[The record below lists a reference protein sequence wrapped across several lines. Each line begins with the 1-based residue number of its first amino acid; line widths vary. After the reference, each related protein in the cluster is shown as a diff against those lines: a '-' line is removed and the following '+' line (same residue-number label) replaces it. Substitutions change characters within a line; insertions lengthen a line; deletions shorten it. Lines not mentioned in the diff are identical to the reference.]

1 MYVPGPEDAPSDPG
15 GDGARFLPITD
26 ATTDA
31 LRPDDILA
39 RPRIN
44 IVLHWFD
51 RVREQAPVRRQQ

>member
-1 MYVPGPEDAPSDPG
+1 MAV
-15 GDGARFLPITD
+15 GARFLRTTDAITD

-39 RPRIN
+39 WPRIN